1 MIRATGDPQGDVWYH
16 CRSALIA
23 AVSRVTLETFM
34 TQFNKI
40 VNDAAQTDT
49 DFYKA
54 RGVCVHS
61 LEVTRYECA
70 DKKTSGVLQEI
81 IQETTNRINR
91 MQHQQSENEVGREKL
106 SGEIEMEKQ
115 RTALIQAK
123 AENDRML
130 ASTDGEADGLRSA
143 KSAETFMELPKES

>member
-70 DKKTSGVLQEI
+70 DAKTAGVLQEI

-91 MQHQQSENEVGREKL
+91 MQKQKSDNEVEH
-106 SGEIEMEKQ
+106 EEMTAKIGLEQQ
-115 RTALIQAK
+115 RTALIKVKTANDKLQA
-123 AENDRML
+123 
-130 ASTDGEADGLRSA
+130 
-143 KSAETFMELPKES
+143 